1 MGAPPSLEGL
11 KGLLPAPVLRDLA
24 AASLVAAFGVG
35 HRDLTSER
43 PGTAVGAVY
52 ARAAELVECRLLAYD
67 SGPPLWRVQDQ
78 AHADQQF
85 VDACCATLSARGGAL
100 VLPFVPRLRTMH
112 GREELTSERPAMGW
126 LRLAYGHTSGRR
138 HHSPD
143 CHVLRGRRTRVVGA
157 DTGPMWRFL
166 IDPEGACGVCGGPAQ
181 VVSDELIAFR
191 VAADVWHARGG
202 ELEQW
207 QIQAL
212 QHLLARAD
220 ADRARMGEPDVTML
234 ATVVDQLS
242 AELPGQEGWDAYRLL
257 HPFAGPAPTVA
268 ASVSAAQ
275 RLAFRRLRLLSQS
288 LPVAIRPEPPVS
300 VPDAEEKVGSEAS
313 GTVSRALAEWH
324 VSLCRALQEHI
335 DLTVLDL
342 LIFGLPG
349 GSRF

>member
-1 MGAPPSLEGL
+1 
-11 KGLLPAPVLRDLA
+11 
-24 AASLVAAFGVG
+24 
-35 HRDLTSER
+35 
-43 PGTAVGAVY
+43 
-52 ARAAELVECRLLAYD
+52 
-67 SGPPLWRVQDQ
+67 
-78 AHADQQF
+78 
-85 VDACCATLSARGGAL
+85 
-100 VLPFVPRLRTMH
+100 
-112 GREELTSERPAMGW
+112 
-126 LRLAYGHTSGRR
+126 
-138 HHSPD
+138 
-143 CHVLRGRRTRVVGA
+143 
-157 DTGPMWRFL
+157 MWRFL